1 MPELAV
7 KSLIPDNE
15 LGKNK
20 ITIKTI
26 LKVEQYFSCSRMAI
40 LVRLKELDIID
51 SKNLEHFKTNVKRSA
66 LEHGYLTDL
75 YEPGNHNQVVGDY
88 GTVARELFENGKISE
103 SHYYTLLLDLGMNI
117 EELEKLENG
126 ED

>member
-1 MPELAV
+1 
-7 KSLIPDNE
+7 
-15 LGKNK
+15 
-20 ITIKTI
+20 
-26 LKVEQYFSCSRMAI
+26 MAI